1 MQKALDTLH
10 SSSSPQMDENFE
22 AELVN
27 GKGAKR
33 TDYMHGC
40 DADDAP
46 WQILPV
52 EQNVL
57 PSGKRN
63 STSRVQSRFILSCIG
78 SPLQHFKNLKELLS
92 ALRDIVKVHK
102 YLYYEGRMLHRDVH
116 IENVMITS
124 HTDKAMGQLIDM
136 DFVATNRPSSVK
148 KCNND
153 PVEIKGMTNLI
164 QRLEE
169 TNEAFAKYR
178 KHYPGDGLV
187 KALDYI
193 EEVVKF
199 RAEYFDLD
207 VNQVENLKPVDLG
220 WDKET
225 LLISLTIDPERVN
238 E

>member
-10 SSSSPQMDENFE
+10 SSSSPQMDENSE

-46 WQILPV
+46 WQILPA

-92 ALRDIVKVHK
+92 ALRDIVKG
-102 YLYYEGRMLHRDVH
+102 EQF
-116 IENVMITS
+116 VMPWIDQINSGPASTQVSILRRS
-124 HTDKAMGQLIDM
+124 HAS
-136 DFVATNRPSSVK
+136 P
-148 KCNND
+148 
-153 PVEIKGMTNLI
+153 
-164 QRLEE
+164 
-169 TNEAFAKYR
+169 
-178 KHYPGDGLV
+178 
-187 KALDYI
+187 
-193 EEVVKF
+193 
-199 RAEYFDLD
+199 
-207 VNQVENLKPVDLG
+207 
-220 WDKET
+220 
-225 LLISLTIDPERVN
+225 
-238 E
+238 